1 MVESYKSNNRP
12 NIGITKK
19 LRLQKNDNKEQNVKV
34 FGISEGKRTTILK
47 SLEDLDRQRE
57 KGMEWKEFS
66 S

>member
-34 FGISEGKRTTILK
+34 FGISEGKKTTILK

-57 KGMEWKEFS
+57 KGMEWKELS